1 MSDQVCTTCVTPD
14 QAGRS
19 LTGLWNTLSSLFAN
33 SVSHVTPT
41 TKNASKLN
49 KTTQKQKSNN
59 SLPVF
64 SFKPPS
70 KTKFPI
76 GTPFAS
82 SIFLPPPLSNTKLP
96 IKLWPNH
103 WESPYIYIP
112 NPPFHTSHPPLIP
125 PSQPFKISLPT
136 QLHHY
141 TSPKNILG
149 SLKSLPRQISKF
161 STLQTN
167 ISPQKSIH
175 TFSFNPT
182 LIYPTPHFDTPY
194 FVFWDGGWS
203 TKVP

>member
-1 MSDQVCTTCVTPD
+1 MPQNSTKPHRNKNQILHFLYFHSNHHQTPNFPSHWH
-14 QAGRS
+14 S
-19 LTGLWNTLSSLFAN
+19 LCIFN
-33 SVSHVTPT
+33 
-41 TKNASKLN
+41 
-49 KTTQKQKSNN
+49 
-59 SLPVF
+59 
-64 SFKPPS
+64 
-70 KTKFPI
+70 
-76 GTPFAS
+76 
-82 SIFLPPPLSNTKLP
+82 IFLPPPLSNIKFP
-96 IKLWPNH
+96 IKWWPNH

-149 SLKSLPRQISKF
+149 SLKSLPRQISIF

-167 ISPQKSIH
+167 ITSQKSIP
-175 TFSFNPT
+175 TISFNAT